1 MNEIPLGPVLVLAGL
16 LGLLVGSF
24 LNVVIHRVPRELS
37 VVRPPSACPTCA
49 MELKPWHNVPVV
61 SWLALRGR
69 CAGCRTPISARY
81 PLVELLTAVLFVAV
95 TARFG
100 VTPVLPAYLYLA
112 AVAVALAMIDLD
124 VKRLPDRIVL
134 PSYLVAAAL
143 LLTAAVCTGSW
154 ADAVRA
160 VIGMVVM
167 FGVYYGIAWVRPD
180 GMGFGDV
187 KTAGLLGLYLGWVSW
202 AALAVGFLAGFV
214 FGSVFGVGLLLGRR
228 AGRRTAIPYGPHLL
242 AGALLAL
249 FVAAPL
255 GQWYGSLIGV
265 S

>member
-1 MNEIPLGPVLVLAGL
+1 MPLTPFLVLAGL

-24 LNVVIHRVPRELS
+24 LNVVIHRVPRSLS

-49 MELKPWHNVPVV
+49 MELKPWHNVPVA
-61 SWLALRGR
+61 SWLVLRGR
-69 CAGCRTPISARY
+69 CAGCAAPISIRY

-100 VTPVLPAYLYLA
+100 VTAALPAYLYLA

-134 PSYLVAAAL
+134 PSYLVAGGL
-143 LLTAAVCTGSW
+143 LLIAAVCTGSW
-154 ADAVRA
+154 ADGSRA
-160 VIGMVVM
+160 LIGMAVM
-167 FGVYYGIAWVRPD
+167 FGLYYAIAWLRPG

-214 FGSVFGVGLLLGRR
+214 LGSLFGVAAMARGRADR
-228 AGRRTAIPYGPHLL
+228 TTAIPYGPHLL

-265 S
+265 A

>member
-1 MNEIPLGPVLVLAGL
+1 MNQFPMAPVLVLAGV

-24 LNVVIHRVPRELS
+24 LNVVIHRVPRSLS

-61 SWLALRGR
+61 SWLVLRGR
-69 CAGCRTPISARY
+69 CAGCRSPISARY
-81 PLVELLTAVLFVAV
+81 PFVELLTAVLFVAV

-100 VTPVLPAYLYLA
+100 LTPALPAYLYLA

-134 PSYLVAAAL
+134 PSYVVAAGL
-143 LLTAAVCTGSW
+143 LLIAAVCTGSW
-154 ADAVRA
+154 ADAGRA
-160 VIGMVVM
+160 VVGMAAM
-167 FGVYYGIAWVRPD
+167 FGLYYAIAFVRPD

-202 AALAVGFLAGFV
+202 AALAVGFLAGFL
-214 FGSVFGVGLLLGRR
+214 FGSVFGVVLLLGRR
-228 AGRRTAIPYGPHLL
+228 GDRATAIPYGPHLL
-242 AGALLAL
+242 AGAFVAL